1 MRRSYDT
8 GPIGSLTQS
17 IQRWD
22 PRKSPENATICYIDI
37 SSVNRHTKR
46 IEEPIQVASHEA
58 PSRARQ
64 IVSNGDV
71 LVSTVRPNLN
81 AVACV
86 DDLYTGATASTGFTV
101 LRPKPNLLD
110 NRYLYYW
117 ARSPTFVEKMMQ
129 LASGASYPAISD
141 SIVKTSLIPL
151 PPLSEQH
158 RIAAILDKA
167 DAIRRKRQEA
177 LALTDEFL
185 RSAFVEM
192 FGDPVTN
199 PKGWEV
205 AGLADLVGGPVRN
218 GLSPSNRGSYPGQVL
233 TLSAITKGIFQAKK
247 HKEALFDTELPKDKR
262 VDSRDFLIC
271 RGNGNIDLVG
281 TGVFPTKSLPDVLFP
296 DTMIGFRINL
306 DNVTRSYLEILWKSR
321 LIRRQIEK
329 GARTTNGTYKINQN
343 ILNSISFPLPPI
355 KIQQQF
361 DNIAIHVV
369 RVAKN
374 MSDEIDTILFDSL
387 TQRAFRG
394 EL

>member
-1 MRRSYDT
+1 MSLQCNRERLGDYVKIRTGKLDANANHPEGRYPFFTCSEKTLQIDSYSYDCECV
-8 GPIGSLTQS
+8 L
-17 IQRWD
+17 
-22 PRKSPENATICYIDI
+22 
-37 SSVNRHTKR
+37 
-46 IEEPIQVASHEA
+46 VAG
-58 PSRARQ
+58 
-64 IVSNGDV
+64 NGDLNV
-71 LVSTVRPNLN
+71 KYYKGKFDAYQRTYVIESLDENTLN
-81 AVACV
+81 A
-86 DDLYTGATASTGFTV
+86 
-101 LRPKPNLLD
+101 
-110 NRYLYYW
+110 RYLYHFMSLY
-117 ARSPTFVEKMMQ
+117 VGQ
-129 LASGASYPAISD
+129 LRRMRIGGVIKYIKLGYLTEAE
-141 SIVKTSLIPL
+141 IPL
-151 PPLSEQH
+151 PPLLEQR
-158 RIAAILDKA
+158 RIATILDKA
-167 DAIRRKRQEA
+167 DAIRQKRQEA

-185 RSAFVEM
+185 RSAFLEM

-374 MSDEIDTILFDSL
+374 MSDEIDTTLFDSL